1 MKKGT
6 TATIFND
13 SFLLETKLANTLYH
27 SYAAG
32 LPIIDYHNHLSPKAI
47 AKNSSYDTLT
57 DIWLTGDHYKYRAMR
72 AWGVPEKFISGS
84 ATKEQKFLAWAEC
97 LPQTLRNPLFH
108 WSHMELKNSFGI
120 NEYLNKTNAFAIY
133 KNANKQL
140 QKKALS
146 TRGILSSYKVE
157 LVGTTDDPCDN
168 LQYHKQLQKEA
179 GTLSNKINATAKML
193 PTFRPDKIFQIQNK
207 EAFMQYLHALEK
219 AANCKIK
226 TIADLL
232 GALEQR
238 VNYFHENGCRI
249 ADHGLNN
256 MPSSLSFT
264 KELDIA
270 FTQFVQNKKDLHFSM
285 ADNFV
290 GVVLLAL
297 SKMYYKKGWVQQ
309 FHLGPIRNNNTR
321 LQEKLGFD
329 AGADSIGD
337 YTQAKTLSHFLN
349 TLDAKGQLCK
359 TILYNSNPAD
369 NEVFATLCG
378 NFNESGIRGKVQFGA
393 AWWFLD
399 QKEGIEKQI
408 NAISNMGL
416 VSTFIGMTTDSRS
429 ILSYSR
435 HEYFRRVICNLF
447 AKDMLAGLLPND
459 EKWVGEIVKNI
470 SYFNAKEYFKL

>member
-13 SFLLETKLANTLYH
+13 TFLLETKLANTLYH

-120 NEYLNKTNAFAIY
+120 NEYLNKNNALAIY

-157 LVGTTDDPCDN
+157 LVGTTDDPSDN
-168 LQYHKQLQKEA
+168 LQYHKLLQKEA
-179 GTLSNKINATAKML
+179 LKVL

-207 EAFMQYLHALEK
+207 DAFMQYLHALEK

-226 TIADLL
+226 TISDLL

-238 VNYFHENGCRI
+238 VNYFHDNGCRI
-249 ADHGLNN
+249 ADHSFPN
-256 MPSSLSFT
+256 MPATLSFT

-270 FTQFVQNKKDLHFSM
+270 FTQFIQNKKALHFSM

-321 LQEKLGFD
+321 LHEKLGFD

-337 YTQAKTLSHFLN
+337 YAQAKTLSHFLN
-349 TLDAKGQLCK
+349 TLDNKGELCK

-378 NFNESGIRGKVQFGA
+378 NFNEGGVKAKVQFGSG
-393 AWWFLD
+393 WWFLD
-399 QKEGIEKQI
+399 QKDGIEKQI

>member
-1 MKKGT
+1 MAISKNH
-6 TATIFND
+6 TIITD
-13 SFLLETKLANTLYH
+13 SFLLESKLANTLYH
-27 SYAAG
+27 TYLAH

-47 AKNSSYDTLT
+47 VKNTSYDTLT

-72 AWGVPEKFISGS
+72 AWGVPEKFISGA
-84 ATKEQKFLAWAEC
+84 ATKEQKFLAWADC
-97 LPQTLRNPLFH
+97 MPNTLRNPLFH

-120 NEYLNKTNAFAIY
+120 NEYLNKNNALAIY

-146 TRGILSSYKVE
+146 TRGILTGYKVE

-168 LQYHKQLQKEA
+168 LQYHKLLQKETGA
-179 GTLSNKINATAKML
+179 MSNKINATAKML
-193 PTFRPDKIFQIQNK
+193 PSFRPDKIFQIENK

-238 VNYFHENGCRI
+238 VNYFHDNGCRI

-270 FTQFVQNKKDLHFSM
+270 FTQFIQNKKDLHFSM

-337 YTQAKTLSHFLN
+337 FAQVKTLSHFLN
-349 TLDAKGQLCK
+349 TLDIKGQLSK

-416 VSTFIGMTTDSRS
+416 ISTFVGMTTDSRS
-429 ILSYSR
+429 ILSFAR

-447 AKDMLAGLLPND
+447 AKEMMTGLLPND
-459 EKWVGEIVKNI
+459 EKWVGAMLQNIAYHNAKN
-470 SYFNAKEYFKL
+470 YFNL

>member
-1 MKKGT
+1 MAISKNH
-6 TATIFND
+6 TIIND
-13 SFLLETKLANTLYH
+13 SFLLESKLANTLYH
-27 SYAAG
+27 TFLAH

-47 AKNSSYDTLT
+47 AKNTSYDTLT

-84 ATKEQKFLAWAEC
+84 ATKEQKFLAWADC
-97 LPQTLRNPLFH
+97 MPNTLRNPLFH

-120 NEYLNKTNAFAIY
+120 NEYLNKNNALAIY

-146 TRGILSSYKVE
+146 TRGILASYKVD

-168 LQYHKQLQKEA
+168 LQYHKLLQKE
-179 GTLSNKINATAKML
+179 TLKML
-193 PTFRPDKIFQIQNK
+193 PSFRPDQIFKIQDKQS
-207 EAFMQYLHALEK
+207 FMQYLQQLEK

-270 FTQFVQNKKDLHFSM
+270 FTHFIQNKKDLHFSM

-399 QKEGIEKQI
+399 QKDGIEKQI

-416 VSTFIGMTTDSRS
+416 ISTFIGMTTDSRS
-429 ILSYSR
+429 ILSYAR

-447 AKDMLAGLLPND
+447 AKEMITGLLPND
-459 EKWVGEIVKNI
+459 EKWVGAMLQNI
-470 SYFNAKEYFKL
+470 AYHNAKSYFNL

>member
-1 MKKGT
+1 MAISKT
-6 TATIFND
+6 HTIISD
-13 SFLLETKLANTLYH
+13 SFLLESKLANTLYH
-27 SYAAG
+27 TYLAH

-47 AKNSSYDTLT
+47 AKNTSYDTLT

-84 ATKEQKFLAWAEC
+84 ATKEQKFLAWADC
-97 LPQTLRNPLFH
+97 MPNTLRNPLFH

-120 NEYLNKTNAFAIY
+120 NEYLNKNNALAIY

-146 TRGILSSYKVE
+146 TRGILASYKVE

-168 LQYHKQLQKEA
+168 LQYHKLLQKE
-179 GTLSNKINATAKML
+179 TLKML
-193 PTFRPDKIFQIQNK
+193 PSFRPDQIFKIQDKQS
-207 EAFMQYLHALEK
+207 FMQYLHALEK
-219 AANCKIK
+219 ASNCKIK

-232 GALEQR
+232 AALEQR
-238 VNYFHENGCRI
+238 VIYFHDHGCRI

-399 QKEGIEKQI
+399 QKDGIEKQI

-416 VSTFIGMTTDSRS
+416 ISTFIGMTTDSRS
-429 ILSYSR
+429 ILSYAR

-447 AKDMLAGLLPND
+447 AKEMITGLLPND
-459 EKWVGEIVKNI
+459 EKWVGAMLQNI
-470 SYFNAKEYFKL
+470 AYHNAKSYFNL

>member
-1 MKKGT
+1 MAISKNH
-6 TATIFND
+6 TIITD
-13 SFLLETKLANTLYH
+13 SFLLESKLANTLYH
-27 SYAAG
+27 TYLAH

-47 AKNSSYDTLT
+47 VKNTSYDTLT

-72 AWGVPEKFISGS
+72 AWGVPEKFISGA
-84 ATKEQKFLAWAEC
+84 ATKEQKFLAWADC
-97 LPQTLRNPLFH
+97 MPNTLRNPLFH

-120 NEYLNKTNAFAIY
+120 NEYLNKNNALAIY

-146 TRGILSSYKVE
+146 TRGILTGYKVE

-168 LQYHKQLQKEA
+168 LQYHKLLQKETGA
-179 GTLSNKINATAKML
+179 MSNKINATAKML
-193 PTFRPDKIFQIQNK
+193 PSFRPDKIFQIENK
-207 EAFMQYLHALEK
+207 QAFMQYLHALEK

-238 VNYFHENGCRI
+238 VNYFHDNGCRI

-270 FTQFVQNKKDLHFSM
+270 FTQFIQNKKDLHFSM

-349 TLDAKGQLCK
+349 TLDIKGQLSK

-416 VSTFIGMTTDSRS
+416 ISTFVGMTTDSRS
-429 ILSYSR
+429 ILSFAR

-447 AKDMLAGLLPND
+447 AKEMMTGLLPND
-459 EKWVGEIVKNI
+459 EKWVGAMLQNIAYHNAKN
-470 SYFNAKEYFKL
+470 YFNL

>member
-1 MKKGT
+1 MAISKNH
-6 TATIFND
+6 TIIND
-13 SFLLETKLANTLYH
+13 SFLLESKLANTLYH
-27 SYAAG
+27 TYLAH

-47 AKNSSYDTLT
+47 AKNTSYDTLT

-84 ATKEQKFLAWAEC
+84 ATKEQKFLAWADC
-97 LPQTLRNPLFH
+97 MPNTLRNPLFH

-120 NEYLNKTNAFAIY
+120 NEYLNKNNALAIY

-146 TRGILSSYKVE
+146 TRGILASYKVE
-157 LVGTTDDPCDN
+157 LVVTTDDPCDN
-168 LQYHKQLQKEA
+168 LQYHKLLQKE
-179 GTLSNKINATAKML
+179 TLKML
-193 PTFRPDKIFQIQNK
+193 PSFRPDQIFKIQDKQS
-207 EAFMQYLHALEK
+207 FMQYLQQLEK

-399 QKEGIEKQI
+399 QKDGIEKQI

-416 VSTFIGMTTDSRS
+416 ISTFIGMTTDSRS
-429 ILSYSR
+429 ILSYAR

-447 AKDMLAGLLPND
+447 AKEMITGLLPND
-459 EKWVGEIVKNI
+459 EKWVGAMLQNI
-470 SYFNAKEYFKL
+470 AYHNAKSYFNL

>member
-1 MKKGT
+1 MAISKNH
-6 TATIFND
+6 TIIND
-13 SFLLETKLANTLYH
+13 SFLLESKLANTLYH
-27 SYAAG
+27 TYLAH

-47 AKNSSYDTLT
+47 AKNTSYDTLT

-84 ATKEQKFLAWAEC
+84 ATKEQKFLAWADC
-97 LPQTLRNPLFH
+97 MPNTLRNPLFH

-120 NEYLNKTNAFAIY
+120 NEYLNKNNALAIY

-146 TRGILSSYKVE
+146 TRGILASYKVE

-168 LQYHKQLQKEA
+168 LQYHKLLQKE
-179 GTLSNKINATAKML
+179 TLKML
-193 PTFRPDKIFQIQNK
+193 PSFRPDQIFKIQDKQS
-207 EAFMQYLHALEK
+207 FMQYLQQLEK

-349 TLDAKGQLCK
+349 TLDSKGELCK

-399 QKEGIEKQI
+399 QKDGIEKQI

-416 VSTFIGMTTDSRS
+416 ISTFIGMTTDSRS
-429 ILSYSR
+429 ILSYAR

-447 AKDMLAGLLPND
+447 AKEMITGLLPND
-459 EKWVGEIVKNI
+459 EKWVGAMLQNI
-470 SYFNAKEYFKL
+470 AYHNAKSYFNL

>member
-1 MKKGT
+1 MAISKNH
-6 TATIFND
+6 TIIND
-13 SFLLETKLANTLYH
+13 SFLLESKLANTLYH
-27 SYAAG
+27 SYLAH

-47 AKNSSYDTLT
+47 AKNTSYDTLT

-84 ATKEQKFLAWAEC
+84 ATKEQKFLAWADC
-97 LPQTLRNPLFH
+97 MPNTLRNPLFH

-120 NEYLNKTNAFAIY
+120 NEYLNKNNALAIY

-146 TRGILSSYKVE
+146 TRGILASYKVE

-168 LQYHKQLQKEA
+168 LQYHKLLQKE
-179 GTLSNKINATAKML
+179 TLKML
-193 PTFRPDKIFQIQNK
+193 PSFRPDQIFKIQDKQS
-207 EAFMQYLHALEK
+207 FMQYLQQLEK

-349 TLDAKGQLCK
+349 TLDAKGELCK

-399 QKEGIEKQI
+399 QKDGIEKQI

-416 VSTFIGMTTDSRS
+416 ISTFIGMTTDSRS
-429 ILSYSR
+429 ILSYAR

-447 AKDMLAGLLPND
+447 AKEMITGLLPND
-459 EKWVGEIVKNI
+459 EKWVGAMLQNI
-470 SYFNAKEYFKL
+470 AYHNAKSYFNL

>member
-1 MKKGT
+1 MAISKT
-6 TATIFND
+6 HTIISD
-13 SFLLETKLANTLYH
+13 SFLLESKLANTLYH
-27 SYAAG
+27 SYLAH

-47 AKNSSYDTLT
+47 AKNTSYDTLT

-84 ATKEQKFLAWAEC
+84 ATKEQKFLAWADC
-97 LPQTLRNPLFH
+97 MPNTLRNPLFH

-120 NEYLNKTNAFAIY
+120 NEYLNKNNALAIY

-146 TRGILSSYKVE
+146 TRGILASYKVD

-168 LQYHKQLQKEA
+168 LQYHKLLQKEA
-179 GTLSNKINATAKML
+179 GDKSNKINATAKML

-207 EAFMQYLHALEK
+207 EAFMQYLQQLEK

-399 QKEGIEKQI
+399 QKDGIEKQI

-416 VSTFIGMTTDSRS
+416 ISTFIGMTTDSRS
-429 ILSYSR
+429 ILSYAR

-447 AKDMLAGLLPND
+447 AKEMITGLLPND
-459 EKWVGEIVKNI
+459 EKWVGAMLQNI
-470 SYFNAKEYFKL
+470 AYHNAKSYFNL